1 MEPWEQACKPG
12 SVECGHL
19 SRVPVTRHL
28 QQSTR
33 GSAGRLISP
42 YVTLLR
48 VGCTEPAG
56 YPAAG
61 ALLPHLFTLAPLR
74 GWYVSVALSSGSPPL
89 GVTQHPALRSPDFP
103 RARSRPRPHG
113 LLPAYGSMAPFGI
126 QRAVA
131 SAPSSARLA
140 SAS

>member
-48 VGCTEPAG
+48 VGGTEPAG

-61 ALLPHLFTLAPLR
+61 ALLPHLFTLAPAR
-74 GWYVSVALSSGSPPL
+74 GWYVSVALSSVSPSL
-89 GVTQHPALRSPDFP
+89 GVTQHPALRRPDL
-103 RARSRPRPHG
+103 PRPLYCPRPYR
-113 LLPAYGSMAPFGI
+113 LL
-126 QRAVA
+126 
-131 SAPSSARLA
+131 
-140 SAS
+140 